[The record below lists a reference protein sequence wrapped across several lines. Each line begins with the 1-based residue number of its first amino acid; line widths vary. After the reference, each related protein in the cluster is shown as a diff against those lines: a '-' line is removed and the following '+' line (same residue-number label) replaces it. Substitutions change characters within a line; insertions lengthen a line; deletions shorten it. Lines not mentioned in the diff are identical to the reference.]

1 MKLQI
6 VDAFS
11 VGISKQLYQNM
22 SPMCENAQHII
33 LKEKDRTGWNCKS
46 VVNLESES
54 VNSDSERCHYL
65 HLLSLTFSRW
75 MRLRNWMADAG
86 DTAAA
91 FPPALCDRG
100 TTLLSAPEESIP
112 DDASALLQYLPLPGI
127 AVANAGAAP
136 MRTTGND
143 ATSQRCVVD
152 RSSRR
157 CQAEEAAAGAA
168 GAAGSNWRSEC
179 RTTGP
184 PGSPIAQPN

>member
-1 MKLQI
+1 MQP
-6 VDAFS
+6 V
-11 VGISKQLYQNM
+11 
-22 SPMCENAQHII
+22 CEKAQHII
-33 LKEKDRTGWNCKS
+33 LKEIEIRMKERTRRNCKP

-54 VNSDSERCHYL
+54 VNSDTERCHYL
-65 HLLSLTFSRW
+65 HLRLLTLSRW

-91 FPPALCDRG
+91 FPPALCD
-100 TTLLSAPEESIP
+100 TFNMLLSAPEVSIP
-112 DDASALLQYLPLPGI
+112 DDASTLLQYLLPLPLPGI

-143 ATSQRCVVD
+143 ATSQRWVVD
-152 RSSRR
+152 RSSSDGQRRR

-184 PGSPIAQPN
+184 PGSPIAQPS

>member
-1 MKLQI
+1 
-6 VDAFS
+6 
-11 VGISKQLYQNM
+11 
-22 SPMCENAQHII
+22 
-33 LKEKDRTGWNCKS
+33 
-46 VVNLESES
+46 
-54 VNSDSERCHYL
+54 
-65 HLLSLTFSRW
+65 
-75 MRLRNWMADAG
+75 MADAG

-100 TTLLSAPEESIP
+100 NMLSAPEESIP
-112 DDASALLQYLPLPGI
+112 DDASTLLQYLLLPLPLPGI

-152 RSSRR
+152 RSSSDGQRRR

-184 PGSPIAQPN
+184 PGSPIPQPN